1 MVEITLL
8 NEHGQRFTIIKD
20 SPYLARLFLNKVKR
34 SKKLTL
40 ISVINI

>member
-8 NEHGQRFTIIKD
+8 NEYGKRFTVIKN

-40 ISVINI
+40 ISVINV

>member
-8 NEHGQRFTIIKD
+8 NEQGKQFTVIKN
-20 SPYLARLFLNKVKR
+20 SPYLARLFLNKVRR